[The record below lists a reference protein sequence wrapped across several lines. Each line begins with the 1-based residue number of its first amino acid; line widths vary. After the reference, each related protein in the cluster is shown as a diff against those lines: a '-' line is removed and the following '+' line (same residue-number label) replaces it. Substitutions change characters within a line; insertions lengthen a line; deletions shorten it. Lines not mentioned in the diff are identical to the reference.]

1 MANLPVQTRV
11 PPDVHTQILR
21 AVRASGKT
29 KAEVIRQLIEHG
41 LSVVENI
48 AELAEEVRRLTQE
61 IQRMRRHAEDTDRRM
76 DAIVPVLK
84 SAVDGIPVQ
93 EADALW
99 QQTRNP

>member
-29 KAEVIRQLIEHG
+29 KAEVIRELIERG
-41 LSVVENI
+41 LSLGENI

-61 IQRMRRHAEDTDRRM
+61 IQRMRRHAEETDRRM

-99 QQTRNP
+99 QQTKKP